1 MEDAGTQ
8 RRAAH
13 ARVALCVLI
22 AVTREIAVQSCTSRP
37 IRGRNVE
44 RRVATQMVRHADV
57 RTPCRAMVT
66 SFGGDAKEAMWSE
79 FRLRPVTSD
88 ALFRSCIRRGAA
100 PRL

>member
-22 AVTREIAVQSCTSRP
+22 AVTKDIAVQSCTSRP

-44 RRVATQMVRHADV
+44 HRVATQMVRVTGGCHVIWVCDV
-57 RTPCRAMVT
+57 RCARWLL
-66 SFGGDAKEAMWSE
+66 EAYLVALVCLCGKTRSE
-79 FRLRPVTSD
+79 HGAGRL
-88 ALFRSCIRRGAA
+88 L
-100 PRL
+100 